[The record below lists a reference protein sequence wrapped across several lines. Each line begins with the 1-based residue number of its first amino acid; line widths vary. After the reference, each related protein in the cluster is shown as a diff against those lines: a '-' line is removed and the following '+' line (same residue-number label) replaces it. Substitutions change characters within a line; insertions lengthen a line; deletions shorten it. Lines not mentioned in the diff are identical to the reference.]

1 MSQPEKHLYLVD
13 AHALIYR
20 SYFAMI
26 RNPLSTSKGQPT
38 SAVLGFANYLLRLLS
53 YYDCPYL
60 AVVFD
65 SGKASFRQELY
76 TQYKANR
83 SAMPDDLKSQIPLV
97 HQLVKHLNV
106 PSIKKDGYEAD
117 DIIAHLTR
125 DAVDQGFSVSLVTK
139 DKDLMQLVGDRVRML
154 SPEGTGTLSEWGA
167 AEVEEKMGV
176 SPQSIR
182 DLLALMGDSSD
193 NIPGIPG
200 VGPKTAVKI
209 IQEVGTLDALLKDP
223 SILPNPRLRSK
234 ITENLDMLDI
244 SKQLVTLNTDIQ
256 LDISVTDL
264 AMGHPH
270 RTDCIAFFKEL
281 EFHSLLKH
289 PLFEVR
295 EKAEFEARTVGSM
308 EQLQEIVDSIVKQG
322 ECCLDVETT
331 SLSARE
337 AKLVGIA
344 LALNEQESWYIP
356 IGHKGGHNLDLP
368 RVIETLRS
376 MLESEAVDKIGQNLK
391 YDYQV
396 FRNYGIVCKGLTFD
410 TMIAAYLLDP
420 GKRRHGLDGLA
431 EQWLDIRTTEIE
443 TLIGK
448 GKNQICFSQVSTD
461 EAARYAGEDVI
472 LPLKLRDILQR
483 LLRDRE
489 LLDLFNRIEM
499 PLVTVLA
506 EMEWKGIF
514 IDTGLLSRL
523 SHTYSEQLDEISA
536 DIYAMA
542 GKEFNLN
549 SPKQIAEVFYEDLGM
564 PKSRKT
570 KTGLSTNV
578 TALEKLAHDYPI
590 ARKLLDYREVQ
601 KLLSTYIDAL
611 PAQVSRNSGR
621 VHSSFNQ
628 TIAATGRLSSTNPN
642 LQNIPIRTEAG
653 RKIRE
658 AFAAPEN
665 LMIVA
670 ADYSQ
675 IELRILAHLSNDP
688 RLIEAFE
695 NDLDIHTQTAAAIYM
710 VMPEFVQPR
719 MRRAAKTI
727 NFGLMYGM
735 GPANLSKQLGI
746 SFKEARAFIE
756 TYFHQ
761 FPLIQAYMNESI
773 GKARLNGYTETLLGR
788 RRYLPDINAKSRQVR
803 EAAERTAINTPV
815 QGTAADIIKL
825 AMLRVHEQMPQEWP
839 GATMLLQVHD
849 ELVFEVPA
857 EQTQDFRK
865 WVQTVMEKAYE
876 LSVRLK
882 VDVGAGRTWGQA
894 H

>member
-1 MSQPEKHLYLVD
+1 MSEPEKHLYLVD

-26 RNPLSTSKGQPT
+26 RNPLSTSSGQPT

-53 YYDCPYL
+53 DYDCPYL

-65 SGKASFRQELY
+65 SGKTTFRQELY
-76 TQYKANR
+76 SQYKANR
-83 SAMPDDLKSQIPLV
+83 AAMPDDLRSQIPLV
-97 HQLVKHLNV
+97 HRLVEHLNV

-117 DIIAHLTR
+117 DIIAHLTKK
-125 DAVDQGFSVSLVTK
+125 AVDRGFEVSLVTK
-139 DKDLMQLVGDRVRML
+139 DKDLMQLVGDQVRML
-154 SPEGTGTLSEWGA
+154 SPEGTGTLSVWGA

-176 SPQSIR
+176 DPAHIL

-209 IQEVGTLDALLKDP
+209 IKEAGSVQALLENP
-223 SILPNPRLRSK
+223 SLLSNNRLRSK
-234 ITENLDMLDI
+234 VLENLESLDI
-244 SKQLVTLNTDIQ
+244 SKQLATLHSDIE
-256 LDISVTDL
+256 LDISLDQL
-264 AMGHPH
+264 AAGHPH
-270 RTDCIAFFKEL
+270 RADCISFFKEL

-295 EKAEFEARTVGSM
+295 EKVDFEAGIITSLPELR
-308 EQLQEIVDSIVKQG
+308 EIVRKVTDRKY
-322 ECCLDVETT
+322 CCIDVETT
-331 SLSARE
+331 SMNARE
-337 AKLVGIA
+337 AQLVGIA
-344 LALNEQESWYIP
+344 LALGDSESWYIP
-356 IGHKGGHNLDLP
+356 VGHIEGRNLELNEVLSTIKP
-368 RVIETLRS
+368 I
-376 MLESEAVDKIGQNLK
+376 LESEEVKKIGQNLK

-396 FRNYGIVCKGLTFD
+396 FRNYDISCKGLSFD

-420 GKRRHGLDGLA
+420 GKRQFGLDGLA
-431 EQWLDIRTTEIE
+431 AQWLDIRTTEIE

-448 GKNQICFSQVSTD
+448 GKNQICFSHVPIK
-461 EAARYAGEDVI
+461 EAARYAGEDVV
-472 LPLKLRDILQR
+472 LPIKLHDILERHLHEKQ
-483 LLRDRE
+483 LF
-489 LLDLFNRIEM
+489 DLFNDIEM

-506 EMEWKGIF
+506 EMEWQGIAV
-514 IDTGLLSRL
+514 DTQLLGQL
-523 SHTYSEQLDEISA
+523 SHVYSDQLSEISNE
-536 DIYAMA
+536 IYKMA
-542 GKEFNLN
+542 GREFNLN
-549 SPKQIAEVFYEDLGM
+549 SPKQIAEVFYGELGM
-564 PKSRKT
+564 PKSKKT

-578 TALEKLAHDYPI
+578 TALEKLAHDFPV
-590 ARKLLDYREVQ
+590 AAKLLEYREVQ

-611 PAQVSRNSGR
+611 PMQVYEKSGR

-653 RKIRE
+653 RRIRE
-658 AFAAPEN
+658 AFAAAQN
-665 LMIVA
+665 SMIVA

-688 RLIEAFE
+688 RLSEAFE
-695 NDLDIHTQTAAAIYM
+695 KDLDIHTQTAAAIYS
-710 VMPEFVQPR
+710 VMPEFVQPE

-746 SFKEARAFIE
+746 SFKEARSFIE

-761 FPLIQAYMNESI
+761 FPMIQAYMNESI
-773 GKARLNGYTETLLGR
+773 GKARINGYTETLLGR

-825 AMLRVHEQMPQEWP
+825 AMLRIHERIPQMWP
-839 GATMLLQVHD
+839 EATMLLQVHD
-849 ELVFEVPA
+849 ELVFEVPEEIA
-857 EQTQDFRK
+857 DRFAQ
-865 WVQTVMEKAYE
+865 WVRETMENAYT
-876 LSVRLK
+876 LAVRLK
-882 VDVGAGRTWGQA
+882 VDVGVGRTWGQA